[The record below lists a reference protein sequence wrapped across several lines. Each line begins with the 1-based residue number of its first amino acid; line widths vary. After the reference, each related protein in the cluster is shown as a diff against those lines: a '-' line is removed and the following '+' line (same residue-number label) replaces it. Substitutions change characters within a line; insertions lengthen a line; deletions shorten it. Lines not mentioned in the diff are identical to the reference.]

1 MSCLNRMSRPNGG
14 LTALPRVCL
23 LLLALQF
30 AGCNSKS
37 GPEVNTSSS
46 GTRAGSGERT
56 GGQSKKADDDDNGI
70 PLNVWY
76 DDPYAE
82 SQKAGTVGTKVAAN
96 TPDAVTPAPGK
107 VETPAPEPAA
117 AAAGG
122 EAGWKDLISAE
133 AIENEVKQ
141 IRLSMNAGLQGV
153 SIYNGRYKDIQVDAS
168 VLAALAGVAIAHP
181 DAVKWKEKAKFIRD
195 LASDLEGK
203 ASGLGA
209 KPFEESQKTFE
220 KIDQLLNGNDPAD
233 LGEAAPE
240 VDFSE
245 VAKRSGLM
253 KRMDRAYAWMK
264 SNISTEDAMKKEAEK
279 IASEAA
285 LLATLAKVAGTNGY
299 ASADEEEYQTFVK
312 KMVEANRD
320 VVKAA
325 HEGNFKAFGDAN
337 SRSQKACDEC
347 HVGYRFAD
355 GG

>member
-1 MSCLNRMSRPNGG
+1 M
-14 LTALPRVCL
+14 LTRRRWILVALSHTGL
-23 LLLALQF
+23 LLVGIQI
-30 AGCNSKS
+30 AGCSGKPS
-37 GPEVNTSSS
+37 GPEVSTSSS
-46 GTRAGSGERT
+46 GTRAASDERSG
-56 GGQSKKADDDDNGI
+56 GAGKKSKNDDVGDGI

-76 DDPYAE
+76 DDPYSE
-82 SQKAGTVGTKVAAN
+82 SQKAGTVAVAAN
-96 TPDAVTPAPGK
+96 TPDAAPAAGK
-107 VETPAPEPAA
+107 VEAATAAPAA
-117 AAAGG
+117 APAAAGG

-133 AIENEVKQ
+133 AIESEVKQ
-141 IRLSMNAGLQGV
+141 IRLSINAGLQGV
-153 SIYNGRYKDIQVDAS
+153 SQYNAHYKDIQVDAS
-168 VLAALAGVAIAHP
+168 VLAALAGIAIAHP

-209 KPFEESQKTFE
+209 KPFEESKKAFE
-220 KIDQLLNGNDPAD
+220 NIDQLLNGNDPPD
-233 LGEAAPE
+233 LGEAAAE

-285 LLATLAKVAGTNGY
+285 ILATLAKVVGTNGY
-299 ASADEEEYQTFVK
+299 ASADEEEYQGFVK
-312 KMVEANRD
+312 RMLDANRD

-325 HEGNFKAFGDAN
+325 QEGNFKAYGDAN
-337 SRSQKACDEC
+337 SKSQKACDEC